1 MNNIMAIIKDC
12 RIFDGSQFL
21 DNCELLIRNG
31 QCLSVAEHESNSS
44 TPIIHAQGNIICLCF
59 ADLPVN
65 GGGGL
70 MFNDK
75 PSVSALQT
83 IASAHATLGTRCL
96 LPTLI
101 TDTAE
106 VTLAALKATKEAVE
120 EGVPGIA
127 GLHLE
132 GPHLA
137 VEKKGAHDATLI
149 RRMHDED
156 LEVLLQAAHDLP
168 VLKVT
173 IAPESVSRAQVNTL
187 VDAGVIVSLG
197 HTNAD
202 YATCMEYFDAGA
214 SCATHLF
221 NAMSQL
227 ASREPGLAGAAI
239 KHPSCVA
246 GVIADGIHVHSAT
259 LKTAW
264 MAKKGMEPKGALG
277 KLFLVTDA
285 MAVAATSLDSFELQ
299 GRQIYR
305 SHGRLELEDGTLA
318 GADLSLLD
326 AIRWLNDSLKI
337 DLPEAL
343 AAAISI
349 PRYVLYGNEHDCHIS
364 GKSVDDIICINADLK
379 SVKSLQ
385 SVIDAA

>member
-1 MNNIMAIIKDC
+1 MNKAPIIIKKC
-12 RIFDGSQFL
+12 QIFDGTQ
-21 DNCELLIRNG
+21 LLNNYDLLVKDG
-31 QCLSVAEHESNSS
+31 QCRLFPESEADTSATIVN
-44 TPIIHAQGNIICLCF
+44 AQSNIICLGF
-59 ADLPVN
+59 ADLQVN

-70 MFNDK
+70 MLNDK
-75 PSVSALQT
+75 PCVSTLQT

-96 LPTLI
+96 LPTVI

-106 VTLAALKATKEAVE
+106 LTLAAIKATKEAVE

-137 VEKKGAHDATLI
+137 AKKKGAHDATLI

-156 LEVLLQAAHDLP
+156 LDVLLQAANDLP

-173 IAPESVSRAQVNTL
+173 IAPESVTKAQVKTL
-187 VDAGVIVSLG
+187 VDACAIVSLG

-202 YATCMEYFDAGA
+202 YSTCMEYFDAGA

-227 ASREPGLAGAAI
+227 GSREPGLAGAAI
-239 KHPSCVA
+239 NHPSCVA

-264 MAKKGMEPKGALG
+264 MAKKAMEPERSLG

-285 MAVAATSLDSFELQ
+285 MAVAGTSLTSFALQ

-305 SHGRLELEDGTLA
+305 SKGRLKLEDGTLA
-318 GADLSLLD
+318 GADLSLLA
-326 AIRWLNDSLKI
+326 AIKWLSESLQI
-337 DLPEAL
+337 DLQDAL

-349 PRYVLYGNEHDCHIS
+349 PRNVLYGNECDCHVS

-379 SVKSLQ
+379 SVESLQ